1 MAKYVLKRVLLLF
14 PTLICLMLVIFSL
27 MRMVPG
33 SPVYALLLDEM
44 DESEITPEAIEAK
57 EEEMGFNRPLI
68 VQFTEYA
75 TGILTG
81 DWGISWYNMQPVF
94 ENMVAVWEPTIF
106 MGIYSGIITIV
117 LAIPLGIFCA
127 THRNSVL
134 DYIISAGNTVMA
146 VVPSF
151 CAGLLLIY
159 VFGWKLKWFPVTSYK
174 SIEDVGFWKAFWYV
188 TLPSFSMGLHGIAGM
203 ARHTRSQMLDVL
215 SSDYIRTARAKGL
228 SRTKVYYKHALK
240 NTMAIVGPMV
250 AATIVGAL
258 GGASVTEKV
267 FNIRGMGTLAVSSLT
282 RRDYNQEQAIAMFFA
297 LVSLCFDL
305 GVDIMLKVLDPRI
318 EYE

>member
-1 MAKYVLKRVLLLF
+1 MAKYVLKRVLLLV
-14 PTLICLMLVIFSL
+14 PTLLALMLVIFSL

-44 DESEITPEAIEAK
+44 EESEITTEDIERK
-57 EEEMGFNRPLI
+57 EEEMGFNRPI
-68 VQFTEYA
+68 VVQFAEYA
-75 TGILTG
+75 KGLITG
-81 DWGISWYNMQPVF
+81 DWGISYYNLLPVF
-94 ENMVAVWEPTIF
+94 DNMVDCWEPTIF
-106 MGIYSGIITIV
+106 MGLYSAVITIC

-127 THRNSVL
+127 THRNSVF
-134 DYIISAGNTVMA
+134 DYIISTFNTVIA

-174 SIEDVGFWKAFWYV
+174 SIEDVGFWKAFWYI
-188 TLPSFSMGLHGIAGM
+188 TLPSFALGLHGIAGM
-203 ARHTRSQMLDVL
+203 ARHTRSQMLEVL
-215 SSDYIRTARAKGL
+215 NSDYIRTARAKGL
-228 SRTKVYYKHALK
+228 SRNKVYYKHALK
-240 NTMAIVGPMV
+240 NTMAIVGPMI
-250 AATIVGAL
+250 AGTIVGAL

-297 LVSLCFDL
+297 LVSLLFDL
-305 GVDIMLKVLDPRI
+305 GVDIFLKYLDPRI

>member
-14 PTLICLMLVIFSL
+14 PTLLALMLVIFSL

-44 DESEITPEAIEAK
+44 EESEITTEDIERK
-57 EEEMGFNRPLI
+57 EEEMGFNRPI
-68 VQFTEYA
+68 VVQFYEYA
-75 TGILTG
+75 TGLLTG

-94 ENMVAVWEPTIF
+94 KNMVDVWEPTIF

-134 DYIISAGNTVMA
+134 DYIISACNTVIA
-146 VVPSF
+146 VIPSF

-174 SIEDVGFWKAFWYV
+174 SIEDVGFWKALWYV
-188 TLPSFSMGLHGIAGM
+188 TLPSFALGLHGIAGM

-240 NTMAIVGPMV
+240 NTMAIVGPMI
-250 AATIVGAL
+250 AGTIVGAL

-297 LVSLCFDL
+297 LVSLLFDL
-305 GVDIMLKVLDPRI
+305 GVDILLKVLDPRI